1 VYLKRSLLDEPAPRW
16 VLETTPSSEPV
27 KWHNGGMDPGNLTGP
42 RLLAQSQEV
51 RDRVARCLR
60 GFSAPTTGRPAP
72 GASAFGVKVPWGRP
86 LDPWAIRFFIVD
98 VVGGQDVGRDE
109 KQAWAAP
116 LEVDGSLIWFAFRK
130 FGVSATVYGAETE
143 VAAAG
148 IVTGCMQRM
157 AKAIPVV
164 TRDLV
169 GPLIAEAVTQGA
181 FTVPNKFGYFHGMY
195 AHLRSLSEET
205 AAKAAVTKPVHETH
219 GDGGT
224 STHFPAAVLARNA
237 EFEAV
242 GSLFAFFGLLEHLLV
257 IGLAFTE
264 YDPLQEPFGDFLR
277 MNWGEKFKRVVG
289 LKDKDDKLIY
299 DMLKLLADENRNPSA
314 HGGVDRNVTNIHVH
328 LVGYGAVPTGVTAT
342 SQRPTYTFEPELPTS
357 VFPFADY
364 HVLGGSVNGWEA
376 VDKVLAWMRSGPLA
390 DAFTYGE
397 STLPVW
403 FDDDSRK
410 ALHSAS
416 AAGELEEFMDRRSFM
431 IDQASNMDW

>member
-1 VYLKRSLLDEPAPRW
+1 
-16 VLETTPSSEPV
+16 
-27 KWHNGGMDPGNLTGP
+27 MDPGNLTGP
-42 RLLAQSQEV
+42 RLLAQPQDV

-60 GFSAPTTGRPAP
+60 GFSAPSNGRPASGTP
-72 GASAFGVKVPWGRP
+72 AFGAKVPWGRP

-98 VVGGQDVGRDE
+98 VIGGHDTGRDE

-116 LEVDGSLIWFAFRK
+116 LEMDGNLIWFAFRK

-143 VAAAG
+143 EAAAD
-148 IVTGCMQRM
+148 IVADCMQRM
-157 AKAIPVV
+157 GKAIPVV
-164 TRDLV
+164 TRDLIE
-169 GPLIAEAVTQGA
+169 PLIAEAVTQGA
-181 FTVPNKFGYFHGMY
+181 FTVPNKFGYFHDMY
-195 AHLRSLSEET
+195 AHLRSLSEDT
-205 AAKAAVTKPVHETH
+205 AAKAAATSPVREIL
-219 GDGGT
+219 GNGGM
-224 STHFPAAVLARNA
+224 STHFAGAVLARDA

-242 GSLFAFFGLLEHLLV
+242 GSLFAFFSLLEHLLV

-299 DMLKLLADENRNPSA
+299 DTLRLLADENRNPSA
-314 HGGVDRNVTNIHVH
+314 HGGVDRNVANVHVH
-328 LVGYGAVPTGVTAT
+328 LAGYGAVPTGITST
-342 SQRPTYTFEPELPTS
+342 SQRPIHTFEPELPRS
-357 VFPFADY
+357 VYPFADY
-364 HVLGGSVNGWEA
+364 HFFGGSVDGWGA
-376 VDKVLAWMRSGPLA
+376 VDAVLAWMRSGPLA

-403 FDDDSRK
+403 FDSDSRK
-410 ALHSAS
+410 ELRAAA